1 MRSIGGGAERDGAM
15 VNQQRMVAGRTN
27 RKGASVSVPEIAAT
41 LQVPETVV
49 RSYLATQTFRSVRL
63 TFSERQ
69 EPRRTARQWRQ
80 RPLKGM

>member
-1 MRSIGGGAERDGAM
+1 MMASEQPVARSRA
-15 VNQQRMVAGRTN
+15 N

-49 RSYLATQTFRSVRL
+49 RSYLASQTFRSVRL

>member
-1 MRSIGGGAERDGAM
+1 MAS
-15 VNQQRMVAGRTN
+15 QRRTMTGRAN

>member
-1 MRSIGGGAERDGAM
+1 MRSIGGGTERGGTMAKEQPI
-15 VNQQRMVAGRTN
+15 VGGRAKRT
-27 RKGASVSVPEIAAT
+27 GASVSVPEIAAT

>member
-1 MRSIGGGAERDGAM
+1 MAE
-15 VNQQRMVAGRTN
+15 QQRMATN
-27 RKGASVSVPEIAAT
+27 RAHRKGTSVSVPEIAAT

-49 RSYLATQTFRSVRL
+49 RSYLATQTFRGVRL

-69 EPRRTARQWRQ
+69 EPRRRARQWRQ